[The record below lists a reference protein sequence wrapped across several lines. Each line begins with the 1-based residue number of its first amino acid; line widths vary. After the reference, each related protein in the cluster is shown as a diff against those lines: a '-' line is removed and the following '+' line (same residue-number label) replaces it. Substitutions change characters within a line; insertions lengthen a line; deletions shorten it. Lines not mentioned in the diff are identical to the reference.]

1 MKKTG
6 FALLAL
12 AFGACLVAGCA
23 SDLGETCET
32 SGSTDECVDDAVCVQ
47 AVSGEDPTC
56 RKACTDEIL
65 RTIDALS
72 WTIAYF
78 FWSAAGCGAPLSL
91 SRFM

>member
-56 RKACTDEIL
+56 RKVCTDDSQCTATE
-65 RTIDALS
+65 
-72 WTIAYF
+72 
-78 FWSAAGCGAPLSL
+78 GCNGVEGSNIKACRPK
-91 SRFM
+91 